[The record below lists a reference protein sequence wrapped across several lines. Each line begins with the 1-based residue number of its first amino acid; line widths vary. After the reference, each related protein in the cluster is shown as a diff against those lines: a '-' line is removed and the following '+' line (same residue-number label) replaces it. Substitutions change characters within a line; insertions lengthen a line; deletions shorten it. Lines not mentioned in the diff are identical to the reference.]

1 MPYTFRPSFSTQ
13 LAPAPGNGETTTSV
27 TTKCRG
33 RSSSFTNA
41 LKRLLPTNK
50 PERGGTIR
58 THGVHYSS
66 LDLEHSPSARSKS
79 VPAAPYPTSP
89 KPSSTPEKLVRWNAT
104 NGLVVHPPTIITTAT
119 TTTSG
124 YPSTSSPSTRSQKIY
139 LARRE
144 ARRQRRSLKE
154 SGDYLG
160 VQGLNPV
167 TGEMDVLTPTTGS
180 TATSSS
186 SSPFN
191 ALTREVQDKR
201 AAYEGARRALRS
213 EKVRKWEMD
222 KEALQTER
230 RRKVRWTRRAEGW
243 NSAVEP
249 ELSPIAGS
257 SPACSTPRVA
267 DVSGD
272 TVVRTACERSTTE
285 GGTVEGSVSTV
296 RPVLRVSGSMNMGA
310 CSIRRKPVPIRSQ
323 TLSSRRSYSDLIP
336 VESEFP
342 APPPRP
348 PKIAIPPIP
357 PKIAL
362 TAGG

>member
-1 MPYTFRPSFSTQ
+1 MPYTFRPSLSAQ
-13 LAPAPGNGETTTSV
+13 PASALSKGDTTTP
-27 TTKCRG
+27 TNTKCRG

-50 PERGGTIR
+50 PERGGTLR
-58 THGVHYSS
+58 THGVHYPSS
-66 LDLEHSPSARSKS
+66 TLDYPSFPTSKS
-79 VPAAPYPTSP
+79 VPNVSCTNSQETSN
-89 KPSSTPEKLVRWNAT
+89 TPEKIVRWNPA
-104 NGLVVHPPTIITTAT
+104 NNLVLHPPTIITT

-124 YPSTSSPSTRSQKIY
+124 YPSTSSLSTRSQKIY

-144 ARRQRRSLKE
+144 KRRQRRSLKE

-160 VQGLNPV
+160 VQGINPI
-167 TGEMDVLTPTTGS
+167 TGEMDILTPTTTS
-180 TATSSS
+180 TNSS

-191 ALTREVQDKR
+191 ALTREVKDKR

-222 KEALQTER
+222 KEALQAER

-243 NSAVEP
+243 NSAMEP

-257 SPACSTPRVA
+257 SPSCSTPRA
-267 DVSGD
+267 AEVSAD
-272 TVVRTACERSTTE
+272 TVVRAAGGRSTGE
-285 GGTVEGSVSTV
+285 DGTTEGSVSTV
-296 RPVLRVSGSMNMGA
+296 RPVMRGTGSLSMGQ
-310 CSIRRKPVPIRSQ
+310 CGIRRKPVPIRSQ

-342 APPPRP
+342 QPPPRP
-348 PKIAIPPIP
+348 PKIGGPPRP

>member
-13 LAPAPGNGETTTSV
+13 PASAPSKVV
-27 TTKCRG
+27 TTASNTTQGRG

-50 PERGGTIR
+50 PERGGTLR

-66 LDLEHSPSARSKS
+66 STLDYPSFPKSKS
-79 VPAAPYPTSP
+79 VPSVSYTSSQEPTISP
-89 KPSSTPEKLVRWNAT
+89 ERVVRWNPA
-104 NGLVVHPPTIITTAT
+104 NDLVLCPPTTIT

-144 ARRQRRSLKE
+144 MRRQRRSLKE

-160 VQGLNPV
+160 VQGVNPV
-167 TGEMDVLTPTTGS
+167 TGEMDVLTPTTTS
-180 TATSSS
+180 TTSS

-191 ALTREVQDKR
+191 ALTRAVQDKR

-222 KEALQTER
+222 KDALQAER

-243 NSAVEP
+243 NSAMEP
-249 ELSPIAGS
+249 ELSPITGS
-257 SPACSTPRVA
+257 TPGCSTPRA
-267 DVSGD
+267 AEVSAD
-272 TVVRTACERSTTE
+272 TVVRTSDEGSTGEDRSTE
-285 GGTVEGSVSTV
+285 CSVSTL
-296 RPVLRVSGSMNMGA
+296 RPVMRGTGSLGVGA
-310 CSIRRKPVPIRSQ
+310 CGIRRKPVPIRSK

-342 APPPRP
+342 TPPPRP
-348 PKIAIPPIP
+348 PKIGGPSRP

-362 TAGG
+362 TARG